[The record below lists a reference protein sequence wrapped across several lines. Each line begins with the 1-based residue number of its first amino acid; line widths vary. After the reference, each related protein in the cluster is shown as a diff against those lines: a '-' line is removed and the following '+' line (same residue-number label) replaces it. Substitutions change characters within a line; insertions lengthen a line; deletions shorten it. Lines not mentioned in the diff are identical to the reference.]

1 MINIEKLLKS
11 KHIKVCGNRFFG
23 YSCIVEDKTSRLY
36 SITICGKRFC
46 LPRSKERGNIMRIAK
61 IKLAEDELSHLI
73 NDTIAYI
80 WKIEDTTKSEDLEA
94 RGYYSR
100 KALLEKLKAIEK
112 KYFQDRGECC
122 K

>member
-1 MINIEKLLKS
+1 M
-11 KHIKVCGNRFFG
+11 
-23 YSCIVEDKTSRLY
+23 KT
-36 SITICGKRFC
+36 
-46 LPRSKERGNIMRIAK
+46 AK
-61 IKLAEDELSHLI
+61 IKLTKDELSHLI

-100 KALLEKLKAIEK
+100 KALLEKLKTIEK
-112 KYFQDRGECC
+112 KYFKDKGECC